1 MLVLANL
8 GADSVGLALQTDQET
23 VQRLGLAWQ
32 RSQQSHQT
40 GLSTELPHQ
49 ADDDLVDCGVL
60 TCGQSG
66 G

>member
-32 RSQQSHQT
+32 RSQQSHQA
-40 GLSTELPHQ
+40 GLSTELPQ
-49 ADDDLVDCGVL
+49 EADDDLVDCGVL
-60 TCGQSG
+60 AWGQSRG
-66 G
+66 